1 MSATAMNNGIAT
13 TTAGTRVVGTGA
25 AVHELAQGEE
35 PTSDPMPVDVALCVI
50 TFRRPEGLS
59 RLLDALGRL
68 DVPAAVRLSVVVVD
82 NDPEGSARTVVDA
95 ATTALPHTVRYA
107 VESAR
112 GIPMARNRALKLAL
126 DLQPQFIAWIDDD
139 EHPEPDWLCNLWE
152 TQNATD
158 ADVVMGPGVP
168 LFEPG
173 TPAWIQEPGLFDH
186 VHFETG
192 RDFPYFY
199 ARTSG
204 ILVRA
209 SVVPAERF
217 DERLALT
224 GGEDRLFFT
233 RIHRAGGRFVWDDRA
248 VVHDH
253 IPRSRATSGWLIRRW
268 YRTGVTRSLTMVYLD
283 HPGALRRARRV
294 LGGLAMAGGG
304 LVRTLIGLRRGR
316 TEVLRRWRIVMLGLG
331 ASAGALGIR
340 YQEYRSVHGS

>member
-1 MSATAMNNGIAT
+1 MNNGIAT
-13 TTAGTRVVGTGA
+13 TTDGRRAAGTTS
-25 AVHELAQGEE
+25 AVHERSQDEE
-35 PTSDPMPVDVALCVI
+35 PTSEPMPADVALCVI
-50 TFRRPEGLS
+50 TFRRPEGLA

-68 DVPAAVRLSVVVVD
+68 EVPAAVRLSVVVVD
-82 NDPEGSARTVVDA
+82 NDPSGSARAVVDA
-95 ATTALPHTVRYA
+95 AVTALAHPLRYV
-107 VESAR
+107 VEPAR
-112 GIPMARNRALKLAL
+112 GIPLARNRALQVAL
-126 DLQPQFIAWIDDD
+126 DLQPVFIAWIDDD
-139 EHPEPDWLCNLWE
+139 EHPEPDWLRNLWE

-168 LFEPG
+168 SFEPG

-186 VHFETG
+186 VHFQTG

-283 HPGALRRARRV
+283 RPGALRRARRV

-304 LVRTLIGLRRGR
+304 LVRTLVGVRRGR

-331 ASAGALGIR
+331 AAAGALGIR
-340 YQEYRSVHGS
+340 YEEYRSVHGS